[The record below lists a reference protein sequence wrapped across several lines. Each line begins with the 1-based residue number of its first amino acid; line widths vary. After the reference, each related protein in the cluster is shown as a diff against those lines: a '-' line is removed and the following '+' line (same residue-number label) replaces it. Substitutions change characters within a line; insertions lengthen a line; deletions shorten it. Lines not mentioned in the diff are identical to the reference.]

1 MPPPAPTRAKRPAF
15 ALGQHVWVRMGAAS
29 AAAGLLR
36 SLPDGGGYVRVE
48 WPAPSAWGAEA
59 FHVRDVEPMFEEG
72 GERPSRSRSG
82 RRRRDRERADAHGPP
97 PPSGAGARDASE
109 VKAAARTTNAAG
121 GNRAREGP
129 RKVSTNRAD
138 RAAKESPKKRA
149 SAKVKRKFAGRRG
162 PAAVLAGDLSRNV
175 WVVNGRTQHAATLVS
190 RRGDGTVRI
199 RWHTTLNFDDVDS
212 ADVTPMFPEEGCR
225 SGRVPGRKDRECG
238 GPAAAAPSE
247 PAARARSDRRGD
259 APMRSSGRRRV
270 ATDFYRPPD
279 PSEATMQARTA
290 APSPDSKTSRPP
302 APTRSSGRRR
312 VATDFYR
319 PPNPGE
325 GTRARATPSPNAGAK
340 TADRRRE
347 GAAGVLAPTR
357 SSGRRRFATDYYR
370 PPNPDEGT
378 RARATPSPNPRA
390 KAAGRKGQPVR
401 RKRANAGR
409 TPPGRRPGAPGP
421 SPDRATPPLYARYMI
436 PVERTNH
443 EVGGSGM
450 VLRRTTVACNLLRFR
465 ASTFRLRLHDRVV
478 LLERWGRRDEALG
491 LLGQLYEHESAGRE
505 GEGPEGLMREILGED
520 YMCDGDVEILDGGGC
535 KSESRGPAAEM
546 PASGDV
552 VDLCDDE
559 SVQSDC
565 EAAAKPAE
573 VMKATPIKVKTEKDS
588 SAVSTDSSASDDESS
603 AEDDDE
609 AWSGS
614 ASDFD
619 DSDATVPYCAP
630 RKKIRR
636 MPGAGSAAR
645 RRSPREVIP

>member
-225 SGRVPGRKDRECG
+225 TGGVPGRKDRECDVRG
-238 GPAAAAPSE
+238 GGRKPE
-247 PAARARSDRRGD
+247 RARSDRRGD
-259 APMRSSGRRRV
+259 APVRSSGRRRV

-279 PSEATMQARTA
+279 PSEATTQARTA
-290 APSPDSKTSRPP
+290 APSPDTKTSRPP

-325 GTRARATPSPNAGAK
+325 GTRARATPSPNAG
-340 TADRRRE
+340 
-347 GAAGVLAPTR
+347 
-357 SSGRRRFATDYYR
+357 
-370 PPNPDEGT
+370 
-378 RARATPSPNPRA
+378 A

-614 ASDFD
+614 ASDSD